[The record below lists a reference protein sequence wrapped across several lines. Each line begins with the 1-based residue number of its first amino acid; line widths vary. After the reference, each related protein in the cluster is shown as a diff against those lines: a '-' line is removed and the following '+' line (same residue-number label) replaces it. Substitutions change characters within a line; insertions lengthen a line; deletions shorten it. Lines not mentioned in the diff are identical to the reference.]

1 MGLFDRK
8 THPVLEEKLREL
20 QMDMANNYKDN
31 AQDDF
36 IRLEKAY
43 EELLH
48 LFVKSSV
55 AL

>member
-20 QMDMANNYKDN
+20 QVDMANNYKDN

-36 IRLEKAY
+36 IRLGKAY